1 VTLRCTACGKD
12 FSVKDYSDEMDEEM
26 WEKISRRPC
35 NRA

>member
-1 VTLRCTACGKD
+1 VCGKD
-12 FSVKDYSDEMDEEM
+12 FSIKEYSDQIDEEM